1 MIKFAPSIL
10 SADFSN
16 LGEEIKKIEVVGAD
30 YIHIDVMDG
39 QFVPN
44 ISIGIPVVKSLR
56 NLTSLIFDV
65 HLMIKNPS
73 QFIEAFGE
81 AGSDIITIHQEA
93 SIHLQKDV
101 SRIRNLGK
109 KVGVALNPATSIN
122 TLEWILEEIDMVLLM
137 TVNPG
142 FGGQEFLSFM
152 IKKIQLCKNLI
163 ERKNLKVD
171 IQVDGGINIDNV
183 DAVLDAGAN
192 VIVAGSAFFKAKNK
206 KDFVDKMKQT
216 KVV

>member
-1 MIKFAPSIL
+1 MTKFAPSIL

-16 LGEEIKKIEVVGAD
+16 LGNEIKEIELAGAD

-44 ISIGIPVVKSLR
+44 ITIGIPVVKSLR

-73 QFIEAFGE
+73 QLIEAFAE
-81 AGSDIITIHQEA
+81 AGADIITIHQEA
-93 SIHLQKDV
+93 STHLQRDL
-101 SRIRNLGK
+101 SLIRKLGK
-109 KVGVALNPATSIN
+109 KAGVALNPATALNSI
-122 TLEWILEEIDMVLLM
+122 EWILEEVDMVLLM

-142 FGGQEFLSFM
+142 FGGQEFIPFM
-152 IKKIQLCKNLI
+152 TQKIRACKKMIEAKNVT
-163 ERKNLKVD
+163 VD
-171 IQVDGGINIDNV
+171 IQVDGGVHPENV
-183 DAVLDAGAN
+183 QAILEAGAN
-192 VIVAGSAFFKAKNK
+192 VIVSGSAFFKASHK
-206 KDFVDKMKQT
+206 KDFVDKMKPI